1 MLKTNSYIVD
11 YAKSFGPISAIF
23 INLLSSFNSQLENGD
38 IVLSREEIYNYTGL
52 NDSDQI

>member
-1 MLKTNSYIVD
+1 MFKTNSYIVE

-52 NDSDQI
+52 ND